1 MNYELMTANC
11 ICDSN
16 IIQNELDN
24 NTKNNN
30 INSDEGNNFNSITKS
45 LLANLL
51 DFNIDVIKCYN

>member
-1 MNYELMTANC
+1 MDIYQNVSFCQSGCTYTGMNYELMTANC

-30 INSDEGNNFNSITKS
+30 
-45 LLANLL
+45 
-51 DFNIDVIKCYN
+51 